1 MSSRRA
7 SAYIA
12 ASAVIVLVALTVVG
26 RWERS
31 RQIHDQAAGML
42 KILRLI
48 GPLDNPTLAGFR
60 VLPPFD
66 CLTYR
71 RSGNGL
77 ALEVCVD
84 AAGRVVQAIDRRTIH
99 RHFWTLQFEPS
110 ASPVRVSWPEVQR
123 LVRKMEAR

>member
-1 MSSRRA
+1 VSWRRA
-7 SAYIA
+7 SAFIVA
-12 ASAVIVLVALTVVG
+12 LAVIVGALIVVG
-26 RWERS
+26 HWERS
-31 RQIHDQAAGML
+31 RQIHDQAAGMR

-60 VLPPFD
+60 VLPGFD
-66 CLTYR
+66 CLTYKR
-71 RSGNGL
+71 DGSGL

-84 AAGRVVQAIDRRTIH
+84 AAGHVVQAIDRRTIH

-123 LVRKMEAR
+123 LVRKMEAS

>member
-7 SAYIA
+7 STLVVA
-12 ASAVIVLVALTVVG
+12 AVVVIGALVVVG

-31 RQIHDQAAGML
+31 RQIDHQAAGMRHVL
-42 KILRLI
+42 ALI

-60 VLPPFD
+60 VLPSFD

-71 RSGNGL
+71 RDGNGL

-84 AAGRVVQAIDRRTIH
+84 PAGRVVQTIDRRTAT
-99 RHFWTLQFEPS
+99 RHFWTLQFEPA
-110 ASPVRVSWPEVQR
+110 ASPVRASWPEVER
-123 LVRKMEAR
+123 LVKKMEAS